1 MVTMAYDVT
10 LEIDGVASVVTL
22 DTTYPAANSWDSAVE
37 FAINMAIHDHP
48 GPNIEVLDCAADVH
62 AEYTNY
68 GYIHDAPMV
77 LQ

>member
-1 MVTMAYDVT
+1 MAVMAYDVT
-10 LEIDGVASVVTL
+10 LEIDGEPSVVKL
-22 DTTYPAANSWDSAVE
+22 DTTYPAVHSWNSAVE
-37 FAINMAIHDHP
+37 FAIHMAIHDHP
-48 GPNIEVLDCAADVH
+48 GTKIEFIDCAEYVH